1 MYLPLDEDEAV
12 FADFLCF
19 PLPASRASRY
29 AGVTSSVGYIPE
41 KQDVS
46 KSWKRGRTR
55 SRTREYKKKKREER
69 RRMSEKNNKKNN
81 NNSNNNK

>member
-1 MYLPLDEDEAV
+1 MFNMSDINRSSVKVKRARTKLSTLEDISVKKVIMYLPFDEDEAV

-46 KSWKRGRTR
+46 KS
-55 SRTREYKKKKREER
+55 
-69 RRMSEKNNKKNN
+69 
-81 NNSNNNK
+81 